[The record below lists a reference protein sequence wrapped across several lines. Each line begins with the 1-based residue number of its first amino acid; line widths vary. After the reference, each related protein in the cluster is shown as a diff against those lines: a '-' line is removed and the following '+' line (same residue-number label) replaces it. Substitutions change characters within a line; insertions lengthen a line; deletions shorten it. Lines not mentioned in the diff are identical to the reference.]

1 MNNLEIFGKFLDL
14 VFYEGPRI
22 LKAATLLFGGFWVIG
37 KLMFF
42 LRAAMDKSGLDRD
55 LRPFLVSM
63 ANVVTKVLLLLSVAE
78 MVGIKTTSF
87 MTILAS
93 AAFAIG
99 LALQGS
105 LSNFAAGVMVLIFKP
120 YRVGD
125 KVSIQG
131 QNGTVSEVQIFH
143 TVIVNSQKKTIII
156 PNATAVNGIIANST
170 TNKIL
175 ETDIII
181 PVHYGT
187 NFEMLCSII
196 EREIDATEKIENK
209 ASSKTKFVKF
219 ENGGYTISVQVQ
231 VIAANHDDVVADLS
245 KNIYNALMR
254 SKIELGFSNN

>member
-1 MNNLEIFGKFLDL
+1 MNYLEISKQVLDFIVL
-14 VFYEGPRI
+14 EAPKIF
-22 LKAATLLFGGFWVIG
+22 KASVLLFGGFWFIG
-37 KLMFF
+37 KFVGL
-42 LRAAMDKSGLDRD
+42 LRAAVDKAGLDRD

-63 ANVVTKVLLLLSVAE
+63 ASVVLKVLLLLSVAE

-87 MTILAS
+87 VTILAS

-105 LSNFAAGVMVLIFKP
+105 LSNFAAGVMILIFKP

-131 QNGTVSEVQIFH
+131 QSGTVSEVQIFH
-143 TVIVNSQKKTIII
+143 TVILNSQKKTIII

-175 ETDIII
+175 KTDIII
-181 PVHYGT
+181 PIQYGT
-187 NFEMLCSII
+187 DFATVARII
-196 EREIDATEKIENK
+196 EREIETTEKIENQ
-209 ASSKTKFVKF
+209 ASAEIKFVRF

-231 VIAANHDDVVADLS
+231 VAPANHDDVVADLS
-245 KNIYNALMR
+245 KQIYNALMQ
-254 SKIELGFSNN
+254 SKIELGNQ